1 MSDSSKVTVNYFCV
15 GALLIFVGCVLICS
29 LGFTIVLP
37 YELTKN
43 WPEVK
48 CRVLNSS
55 YNPHLCSC
63 EEGYGGLEQYY
74 GNGWMH
80 NRMNLNKRSNEAAS
94 NLSEGMFEFHDSFSD
109 RFFHHPTCSSKF
121 PCLQILVEYYFQ
133 ARKND
138 IKFNRNLTTT
148 DAQISEDPT
157 SLPLTNFPA
166 TSTKSR
172 LRRSFDDRS
181 IFPRFSNH
189 KNHKYHSRKSKVIKR
204 SLVDPSSET
213 TETTLEPPSTTD
225 QSIPFTTT
233 SATHDVSKRL
243 QKRGIA
249 YLYRSWDDSFHSRCT
264 LIECG
269 DEIWNVKENR
279 KFRKEWGTP
288 GKTFTCFYNPV
299 NLTVAIKEKTSPVVV
314 MHAILW
320 PALSLLIGAI
330 IWICLCCG
338 CCKSGKDSACKE
350 KYKIVS

>member
-74 GNGWMH
+74 GNGWLY
-80 NRMNLNKRSNEAAS
+80 NRMNLNMKSTDAAS
-94 NLSEGMFEFHDSFSD
+94 NLSEGMFEFQDSFSD

-121 PCLQILVEYYFQ
+121 PCLQILVEYNFQ

-138 IKFNRNLTTT
+138 IKISHNLTTADT
-148 DAQISEDPT
+148 QISADPV
-157 SLPLTNFPA
+157 SLPSTNSPA

-172 LRRSFDDRS
+172 SRRSFDDRFDT
-181 IFPRFSNH
+181 FPRFSNH

-204 SLVDPSSET
+204 SLDDPHSDAMET
-213 TETTLEPPSTTD
+213 TMELPSATEE
-225 QSIPFTTT
+225 SISFTTT
-233 SATHDVSKRL
+233 TVTHDVSKRL
-243 QKRGIA
+243 PKKGIA
-249 YLYRSWDDSFHSRCT
+249 YLYRSWDDSFHSR
-264 LIECG
+264 
-269 DEIWNVKENR
+269 
-279 KFRKEWGTP
+279 
-288 GKTFTCFYNPV
+288 
-299 NLTVAIKEKTSPVVV
+299 
-314 MHAILW
+314 
-320 PALSLLIGAI
+320 
-330 IWICLCCG
+330 
-338 CCKSGKDSACKE
+338 
-350 KYKIVS
+350 VS

>member
-63 EEGYGGLEQYY
+63 EEGYGGLEQYH

-80 NRMNLNKRSNEAAS
+80 NRMNLNMKSNDAAS

-133 ARKND
+133 AKKND
-138 IKFNRNLTTT
+138 IKFSRNLMTT

-157 SLPLTNFPA
+157 SVSPTTFPA
-166 TSTKSR
+166 TSMKSR
-172 LRRSFDDRS
+172 SRRSFDDRS
-181 IFPRFSNH
+181 IFTRFSKH
-189 KNHKYHSRKSKVIKR
+189 KNHKYHSRNSKVIKR
-204 SLVDPSSET
+204 SLVDPHSET
-213 TETTLEPPSTTD
+213 TDTTLEVPSTTD

-233 SATHDVSKRL
+233 SVTHDVSKKL

-249 YLYRSWDDSFHSRCT
+249 YLYRSWDDSFHSRVSSKLVAAVVYCYCCVFKQ
-264 LIECG
+264 LLSEKSIISNCG
-269 DEIWNVKENR
+269 VSFEYSFGAQKYAREQCFSR
-279 KFRKEWGTP
+279 FRIL
-288 GKTFTCFYNPV
+288 CFKYYNF
-299 NLTVAIKEKTSPVVV
+299 LTSVHLDR
-314 MHAILW
+314 MR
-320 PALSLLIGAI
+320 
-330 IWICLCCG
+330 
-338 CCKSGKDSACKE
+338 
-350 KYKIVS
+350 